1 MSEDLTKK
9 DVDDEILMEEES
21 DDTPFVEFDISVSP
35 SDPTLELL
43 VNQINRKDIVI
54 PFYQRRYVWKIEQA
68 SRLIESFLLGLPV
81 PQIFLYIIDD
91 DQMEVIDGQQRVL
104 SVNYFS
110 TPCNLQQA
118 AQFTILAPSSTE
130 LLIT

>member
-1 MSEDLTKK
+1 
-9 DVDDEILMEEES
+9 MEEES

-68 SRLIESFLLGLPV
+68 SR
-81 PQIFLYIIDD
+81 
-91 DQMEVIDGQQRVL
+91 
-104 SVNYFS
+104 
-110 TPCNLQQA
+110 
-118 AQFTILAPSSTE
+118 
-130 LLIT
+130 

>member
-54 PFYQRRYVWKIEQA
+54 
-68 SRLIESFLLGLPV
+68 
-81 PQIFLYIIDD
+81 
-91 DQMEVIDGQQRVL
+91 
-104 SVNYFS
+104 
-110 TPCNLQQA
+110 
-118 AQFTILAPSSTE
+118 
-130 LLIT
+130 